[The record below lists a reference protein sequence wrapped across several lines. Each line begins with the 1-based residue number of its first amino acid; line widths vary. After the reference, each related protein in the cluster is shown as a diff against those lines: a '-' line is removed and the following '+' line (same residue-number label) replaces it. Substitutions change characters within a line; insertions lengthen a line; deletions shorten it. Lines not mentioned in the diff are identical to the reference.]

1 VPDASPVSRG
11 GVLFQN
17 TLFDENAA
25 CHIAIGRCLKM
36 NSVGGLG
43 MDAASLAAR
52 GGNDSLIHID
62 WMIGSD
68 RVDVDGVA
76 ADGSG
81 EAVMRAGAW
90 A

>member
-1 VPDASPVSRG
+1 
-11 GVLFQN
+11 
-17 TLFDENAA
+17 
-25 CHIAIGRCLKM
+25 
-36 NSVGGLG
+36 

-68 RVDVDGVA
+68 SVDVDGVA